1 MGSGADR
8 QEGCKLNPLSTAHV
22 YGNNRCIHCGEVG
35 LKRPETKQAPKCH
48 GKPPIDV
55 ALFVKAVKAHG
66 EMLNSYVRVLGMV
79 AENKQR
85 EALGQS
91 MAFSYED
98 FAERADLIKNNVSE
112 LNL

>member
-1 MGSGADR
+1 
-8 QEGCKLNPLSTAHV
+8 
-22 YGNNRCIHCGEVG
+22 
-35 LKRPETKQAPKCH
+35 
-48 GKPPIDV
+48 
-55 ALFVKAVKAHG
+55 
-66 EMLNSYVRVLGMV
+66 MLNSYVRVLGMV